1 MISIENVTK
10 KYITKNRE
18 VKALND
24 LSVKFRKGE
33 ITAVL
38 GRNGAG
44 KTTLFRTICGLIKP
58 DEGSVRVDNITG
70 RIDNISYLPE
80 TRGIDLKANVV
91 EHLTQLLMY
100 KGMRCAEAKKTI
112 KNALKEYGLEE
123 FSERNIGSLSKG
135 NQQKIQLISSIANN
149 PDILI
154 WDEPFSGLDSL
165 AEEFFWKV
173 IIQLKSKG
181 TTVLI
186 ATHNLND
193 KLDICDKFMFLV
205 EGKNKEF
212 GTLAELQDSF
222 SKILEIQ
229 CAETIEIENLL
240 TDYRTEKQGNLFKI
254 HLEEVNDAKLVFEKL
269 NRPYCEKFWVRKQS
283 IGEIFMEVNKGEK

>member
-1 MISIENVTK
+1 MISVENVTK

-24 LSVKFRKGE
+24 LSVEFCKGE
-33 ITAVL
+33 ITAIL

-58 DEGSVRVDNITG
+58 DEGSVHVDNITG

-100 KGMRCAEAKKTI
+100 KGMRGSEAKKTI

-135 NQQKIQLISSIANN
+135 NQQKIQLISSVANN
-149 PDILI
+149 PDVLI
-154 WDEPFSGLDSL
+154 WDEPFSGLDPL

-181 TTVLI
+181 TTILI

-212 GTLAELQDSF
+212 GTLAELQASF
-222 SKILEIQ
+222 PKILEIQ
-229 CAETIEIENLL
+229 FEETTEIESCL
-240 TDYRTEKQGNLFKI
+240 TDYRTERQGDLFKI
-254 HLEEVNDAKLVFEKL
+254 HLEEVRDAKLVFEKL

-283 IGEIFMEVNKGEK
+283 IEEIFMEVNKGEK